1 MTPRRSLDWDILA
14 KMLGGLAMM
23 GVPTFTWFGL
33 GWITKG
39 LFVLGALGIGLF
51 CWGLFAIGDSKSEWE

>member
-1 MTPRRSLDWDILA
+1 MASRRWIDWDILA
-14 KMLGGLAMM
+14 KMGGGLAMM
-23 GVPTFTWFGL
+23 GVPVFTWFVL

-39 LFVLGALGIGLF
+39 LFVMGALGIGLF